1 MVLLGKEL
9 NFTTEARS
17 HRVLS
22 ESLHRILCVSESLW
36 FHYSLNLAF
45 YQISAELFGSL
56 LNNPYL
62 CTRNVIAVKFTD
74 VKIYEE
80 FL

>member
-1 MVLLGKEL
+1 MDVNPARLFLLL
-9 NFTTEARS
+9 
-17 HRVLS
+17 V
-22 ESLHRILCVSESLW
+22 
-36 FHYSLNLAF
+36 LAF

-56 LNNPYL
+56 LNNPYI

>member
-1 MVLLGKEL
+1 MEDDVLKLKEVVSVT
-9 NFTTEARS
+9 FDTTPCLLLL
-17 HRVLS
+17 V
-22 ESLHRILCVSESLW
+22 
-36 FHYSLNLAF
+36 LAF
-45 YQISAELFGSL
+45 YQIFGELFGSL

>member
-1 MVLLGKEL
+1 ML
-9 NFTTEARS
+9 NN
-17 HRVLS
+17 
-22 ESLHRILCVSESLW
+22 ESLVKRK
-36 FHYSLNLAF
+36 YSKSGLDVNLVRLFLLLVLAF
-45 YQISAELFGSL
+45 YQISGELFGSL